1 MKRLKTH
8 IEPSTAV
15 MHLTTTLRA
24 PKVSAAVLTTEF
36 LSKPWLKQN
45 LQFIFGGKKLQKK
58 MHAHTHTLS
67 QLPVTNLLWEVDSL
81 KLTVQTPAK

>member
-15 MHLTTTLRA
+15 MHLTTSLRA
-24 PKVSAAVLTTEF
+24 PKMSAAVLTTEF
-36 LSKPWLKQN
+36 LSKPLLKQN
-45 LQFIFGGKKLQKK
+45 LQFIFGGGRKC
-58 MHAHTHTLS
+58 MHTHTLS

>member
-15 MHLTTTLRA
+15 MHLTTLLRA
-24 PKVSAAVLTTEF
+24 PKMSAAVLTTEF
-36 LSKPWLKQN
+36 LSKPRLKQN

-58 MHAHTHTLS
+58 MHAHTHSLS